1 MGKILVDDSIK
12 RIVVEH
18 KDRLTRVGFNYIET
32 MLNAQDREVIVI
44 NLAATDNED
53 LLEDLA
59 SIIYWF
65 CARLYGKRRAQRK
78 ADLVKMIVKCN
89 EEEIAGTKQNPNH
102 PIIVRQVE
110 QHIVKQGNP
119 MDTRL
124 DEVSFATKNLYNLVN

>member
-1 MGKILVDDSIK
+1 
-12 RIVVEH
+12 
-18 KDRLTRVGFNYIET
+18 
-32 MLNAQDREVIVI
+32 
-44 NLAATDNED
+44 
-53 LLEDLA
+53 
-59 SIIYWF
+59 
-65 CARLYGKRRAQRK
+65 
-78 ADLVKMIVKCN
+78 MIVKCN